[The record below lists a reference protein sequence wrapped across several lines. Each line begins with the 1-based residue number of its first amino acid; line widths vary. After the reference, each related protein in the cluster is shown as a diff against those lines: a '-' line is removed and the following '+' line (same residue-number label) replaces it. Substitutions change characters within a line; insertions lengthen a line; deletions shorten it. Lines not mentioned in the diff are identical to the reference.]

1 MTNSRLIDAITN
13 SLLFSLTIPGYN
25 TPHDRNENSSPGG
38 QTGGHSPANLSY
50 MPMAIQRHSGAAQS
64 IGYHI
69 PNMKEEPNTGANNY
83 PNMNAQQDDMSV
95 RVRSIYKEV
104 AEQQRLY
111 FVYTKNGA
119 FGGRN

>member
-1 MTNSRLIDAITN
+1 
-13 SLLFSLTIPGYN
+13 
-25 TPHDRNENSSPGG
+25 
-38 QTGGHSPANLSY
+38 

-95 RVRSIYKEV
+95 RVRSTNNNF
-104 AEQQRLY
+104 ALY
-111 FVYTKNGA
+111 SKMSNLKLMSGFNQFLELCIATSWSL
-119 FGGRN
+119 

>member
-1 MTNSRLIDAITN
+1 MT
-13 SLLFSLTIPGYN
+13 LFLTIPGYN

-50 MPMAIQRHSGAAQS
+50 MPMAIQRQSGAAQT

-83 PNMNAQQDDMSV
+83 PTMNAQQDDMSV
-95 RVRSIYKEV
+95 REYSRNRNYFFCIE
-104 AEQQRLY
+104 AMWLLY
-111 FVYTKNGA
+111 FVHCA
-119 FGGRN
+119 L

>member
-1 MTNSRLIDAITN
+1 MIQKIIS
-13 SLLFSLTIPGYN
+13 FSSFFLGYN

-38 QTGGHSPANLSY
+38 QTGQHSPANLSY

-95 RVRSIYKEV
+95 RVRFISNNNLHLL
-104 AEQQRLY
+104 Q
-111 FVYTKNGA
+111 
-119 FGGRN
+119 